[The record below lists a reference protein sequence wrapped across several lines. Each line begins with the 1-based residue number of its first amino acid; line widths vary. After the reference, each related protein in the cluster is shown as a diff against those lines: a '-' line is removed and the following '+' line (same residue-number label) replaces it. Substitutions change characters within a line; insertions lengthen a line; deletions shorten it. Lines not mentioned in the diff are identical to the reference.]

1 MHIGR
6 KVGRMYERDCDY
18 GHQALLGRQEIHTEF
33 WWGIW
38 SVGIPRKTLKDIG
51 LIKMELR
58 ETRFDNTAYVT
69 PRTLAD

>member
-6 KVGRMYERDCDY
+6 KVCRTYDRDCEY
-18 GHQALLGRQEIHTEF
+18 GHQARLGRQEIHMEF

-51 LIKMELR
+51 LIKMEFR
-58 ETRFDNTAYVT
+58 GMRFDNTAYII

>member
-1 MHIGR
+1 M
-6 KVGRMYERDCDY
+6 
-18 GHQALLGRQEIHTEF
+18 EF

-51 LIKMELR
+51 LIKMEFR
-58 ETRFDNTAYVT
+58 GMRFDNTAYII